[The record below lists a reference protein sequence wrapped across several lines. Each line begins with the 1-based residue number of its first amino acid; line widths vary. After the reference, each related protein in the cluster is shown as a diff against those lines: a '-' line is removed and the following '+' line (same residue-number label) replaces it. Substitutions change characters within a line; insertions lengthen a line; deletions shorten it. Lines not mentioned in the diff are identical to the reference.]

1 MKRRDFLGT
10 LGAGVGAALLPRS
23 PWTSSMGAYRPLSAL
38 GAGCTAVPPYR
49 HFVERWS
56 WAMGQPVHLQLFAES
71 AAQGHDAAG
80 AALAELRRVEHRLSL
95 FDDAS
100 DLAEMNRRAGR
111 RGMRADRDLALVLTA
126 SLRLQAASKGAF
138 NPAVE
143 PLMRAWGF
151 HAPRSSEPTA
161 GEIADAREAVSAAR
175 VVLSDGRVSLPSA
188 HTQLDLGGIGVGY
201 GLDCAMSVLRRLGI
215 RRAFLDVSGDCFALG
230 TPPGEPGWLVEIA
243 GPRKDGRMIAA
254 TRLRDAALATS
265 SNSMSV
271 LRYGKAIRGHVMN
284 PDTGWPADGLTQATV
299 VSGSGIDADALSTA
313 MLVSGKPAKGVLR
326 CYRVMTPLRSG

>member
-23 PWTSSMGAYRPLSAL
+23 LRASSMGAYRR
-38 GAGCTAVPPYR
+38 TAVPAY

-56 WAMGQPVHLQLFAES
+56 WAMGQPVHLQLFAQS
-71 AAQGHDAAG
+71 AAQGYDAAG

-100 DLAEMNRRAGR
+100 DLAELNRQAGR

-126 SLRLQAASKGAF
+126 SLRLQAATRGAF

-161 GEIADAREAVSAAR
+161 SEIAEAREAVGAAR
-175 VVLSDGRVSLPSA
+175 VVLAGGRVSLPSA

-230 TPPGEPGWLVEIA
+230 APPGETGWLVEIA
-243 GPRKDGRMIAA
+243 GPKKDGRMIGA
-254 TRLRDAALATS
+254 TRLRDEALATS
-265 SNSMSV
+265 ANSMSV
-271 LRYGKAIRGHVMN
+271 LRYGRAIRGHVMN
-284 PDTGWPADGLTQATV
+284 PDTGWPADALTQATV
-299 VSGSGIDADALSTA
+299 VSASGIDADALSTG
-313 MLVSGKPAKGVLR
+313 MLVSGKVADGALR
-326 CYRVMTPLRSG
+326 FYKV